1 MEPTPAPPSP
11 YSTRLFVVVVGR
23 IGATVEGHLLKA
35 VGMEG
40 FFFFLFSGGSSRAAV
55 AQQDLPLHSSPGFAR
70 DTLLNFYLLVVFS
83 SVEEKKKMPSLLEM
97 TLLFVTN
104 VKKRNLKC
112 KLCLLSKKGNL
123 SDEFTCQDANC

>member
-1 MEPTPAPPSP
+1 M
-11 YSTRLFVVVVGR
+11 
-23 IGATVEGHLLKA
+23 
-35 VGMEG
+35 
-40 FFFFLFSGGSSRAAV
+40 

>member
-1 MEPTPAPPSP
+1 MEPTPAPPP

-55 AQQDLPLHSSPGFAR
+55 AVHSSPGFAR